1 MPFVTRSRQRE
12 GPESPE
18 ALFRELRPRSAH
30 VRDLLL
36 RQGDALR
43 AYTAEHVDDAN
54 VAIEL
59 PTGGG
64 KTLVGLLIG
73 EWRRRALRQRVAYLC
88 PTVQLARQAAA
99 KADEYGIET
108 VTLVRR
114 QADWDTGDFLRF
126 QRGEVLAVAGYS
138 QVFNSNPRLDSAQ
151 TLILDDAHAGEVP
164 ANEMRPSST
173 RSNGER
179 PRL

>member
-43 AYTAEHVDDAN
+43 AYTVDHIGDAN

-99 KADEYGIET
+99 KKT
-108 VTLVRR
+108 MSR
-114 QADWDTGDFLRF
+114 
-126 QRGEVLAVAGYS
+126 
-138 QVFNSNPRLDSAQ
+138 
-151 TLILDDAHAGEVP
+151 
-164 ANEMRPSST
+164 
-173 RSNGER
+173 
-179 PRL
+179 